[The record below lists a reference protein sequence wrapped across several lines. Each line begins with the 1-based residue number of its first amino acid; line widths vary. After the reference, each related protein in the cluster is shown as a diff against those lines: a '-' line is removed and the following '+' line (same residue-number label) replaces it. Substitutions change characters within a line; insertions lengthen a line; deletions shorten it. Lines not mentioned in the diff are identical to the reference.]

1 MTVSVDIEDR
11 IRKCQK
17 ILQANPNSQ
26 IFAALAEAYRKRGDL
41 DTAFRVCQN
50 GLKMHPTY
58 GPAHIVMA
66 KINLDRGLYDW
77 AEAEVLKAR
86 SIEGSSRGIEL
97 LLAEIHIYR
106 GEFNNAIKL
115 LKKLNSSD
123 PNNEQIRRLLDIA
136 ERLPEEQKALTGQ
149 DTPNPQEKISVQEIA
164 VATENIVKDE
174 SGPIT
179 AAEVI
184 RQALSVSEVHG
195 VLLINN
201 EGLVLESKWSLSMDV
216 TVCGATL
223 AELDLFLTQE
233 LVKNSFGK
241 CSTILI
247 ETAGTLFYMY
257 RLEAGSFL
265 FVGTDKVNLGT
276 LRMKI
281 SALMSRY
288 EMQ

>member
-1 MTVSVDIEDR
+1 MTVSVEIEDR

-17 ILQANPNSQ
+17 ILQTNPNSQ

-41 DTAFRVCQN
+41 DTAFRICQN
-50 GLKMHPTY
+50 GLKIHPSY
-58 GPAHIVMA
+58 GSAHVVMA
-66 KINLDRGLYDW
+66 KVNLDRGLYDW
-77 AEAEVLKAR
+77 AETEVLKAR
-86 SIEGSSRGIEL
+86 SIEGNSRGIEL

-106 GEFNNAIKL
+106 GEFRNAIKL
-115 LKKLNSSD
+115 LKNLISSD
-123 PNNEQIRRLLDIA
+123 PGNEQIRRLLDIA
-136 ERLPEEQKALTGQ
+136 RRLPEEQKALIGQ
-149 DTPNPQEKISVQEIA
+149 DKPQSQKKVPAQET
-164 VATENIVKDE
+164 VTTTENILKDE

-184 RQALSVSEVHG
+184 RQALSISEVQG

-201 EGLVLESKWSLSMDV
+201 EGLVLESKWSLSMDL

-247 ETAGTLFYMY
+247 ETARTLFYMY

-281 SALMSRY
+281 AALMSRY